1 MPVRVAVDAMGGDRA
16 PGEVLAGAGEAASP
30 TLTPILFGP
39 AGLATGGLEL
49 VETHGVVE
57 MHEKPAEAV
66 RAKPGSSLVAACRA
80 VGQKRAGAPRPAR
93 ETGAALPPPF
103 FY

>member
-16 PGEVLAGAGEAASP
+16 PVEVLAGAREAASP
-30 TLTPILFGP
+30 TLAPILFGP

-80 VGQKRAGAPRPAR
+80 VGGGGAGGGGPGRRPRAAPRC
-93 ETGAALPPPF
+93 
-103 FY
+103 